1 MKQIDLSAHSD
12 SSLPHYPVTA
22 IVIGRNEGARL
33 QACLRALS
41 QQLSRIVYV
50 DSGST
55 DGSADFAQAMGVQV
69 VHLDMG
75 LPFTAARARNAG
87 LKAIAADPTEFVQ
100 FIDGDCMLQPEW
112 LPAAVPALQADP
124 QLAVVAGRRRE
135 LYPERSV
142 YNWLCDLEWDTPV
155 GDARAV
161 GGDMLIRHDAIAAVG
176 GFRESLIAGE
186 EPEMCV
192 RLRAAG
198 WRIRRLPVEM
208 TLHDAD
214 ITRFG
219 QWWRRSKRAGH
230 AFAEGAA
237 LHGAPPERHWTAETR
252 RALIW
257 GLILPVV
264 AVLGAL
270 LVHPVLLGLLL
281 VYPLQAIRLSRRL
294 GRKRAV
300 YTLMGKFPEA
310 MGVAQ
315 FHLNRLRNRR
325 GALIEYK

>member
-1 MKQIDLSAHSD
+1 
-12 SSLPHYPVTA
+12 
-22 IVIGRNEGARL
+22 
-33 QACLRALS
+33 
-41 QQLSRIVYV
+41 
-50 DSGST
+50 
-55 DGSADFAQAMGVQV
+55 
-69 VHLDMG
+69 
-75 LPFTAARARNAG
+75 
-87 LKAIAADPTEFVQ
+87 
-100 FIDGDCMLQPEW
+100 
-112 LPAAVPALQADP
+112 
-124 QLAVVAGRRRE
+124 
-135 LYPERSV
+135 
-142 YNWLCDLEWDTPV
+142 
-155 GDARAV
+155 
-161 GGDMLIRHDAIAAVG
+161 
-176 GFRESLIAGE
+176 
-186 EPEMCV
+186 MCV

-237 LHGAPPERHWTAETR
+237 LHGAPPERHWVAETR

-270 LVHPVLLGLLL
+270 LVHPVMLALLL
-281 VYPLQAIRLSRRL
+281 VYPLQAVRLSRRL

-300 YTLMGKFPEA
+300 YTLLGKFPEA
-310 MGVAQ
+310 MGAVQ

-325 GALIEYK
+325 GTLIEYK

>member
-1 MKQIDLSAHSD
+1 MKQIDLSAPSD
-12 SSLPHYPVTA
+12 TSFPQYPVTA
-22 IVIGRNEGARL
+22 IVIGRNEGTRL

-55 DGSADFAQAMGVQV
+55 DGSAEFAKGLGVQV
-69 VHLDMG
+69 VQLDMA
-75 LPFTAARARNAG
+75 LPFTAARARNFG
-87 LKAIAADPTEFVQ
+87 LRAAATDPTDFIQ
-100 FIDGDCMLQPEW
+100 FIDGDCILQPEW
-112 LPAAVPALQADP
+112 LPAAVRTLQDAP
-124 QLAVVAGRRRE
+124 ELAVVAGRRRE
-135 LYPERSV
+135 LFPERSV

-155 GDARAV
+155 GEARAV
-161 GGDMLIRHDAIAAVG
+161 GGDMLIRHDAIRAVG

-237 LHGAPPERHWTAETR
+237 LHGAAPERHWVAETR

-257 GLILPVV
+257 GLALPII

-270 LVHPVLLGLLL
+270 LVHPVMLALLL
-281 VYPLQAIRLSRRL
+281 VYPLQVARLSSRL

-300 YTLMGKFPEA
+300 YTLLGKFPEA
-310 MGVAQ
+310 LGAVQ
-315 FHLNRLRNRR
+315 FYLNRLRNRR
-325 GALIEYK
+325 GMLIEYK